1 MRSCVINAIR
11 MRNVNSFCYN
21 HVIYLARL
29 PAGLDIG
36 DIWNARFVLI
46 SAMVRG
52 AAGSVVRTATHKSA
66 IINILILPLTSL
78 FN

>member
-1 MRSCVINAIR
+1 

-29 PAGLDIG
+29 SAGMEIG

-46 SAMVRG
+46 SPMVQG
-52 AAGSVVRTATHKSA
+52 P
-66 IINILILPLTSL
+66 LLLEQPLTNQRS
-78 FN
+78 